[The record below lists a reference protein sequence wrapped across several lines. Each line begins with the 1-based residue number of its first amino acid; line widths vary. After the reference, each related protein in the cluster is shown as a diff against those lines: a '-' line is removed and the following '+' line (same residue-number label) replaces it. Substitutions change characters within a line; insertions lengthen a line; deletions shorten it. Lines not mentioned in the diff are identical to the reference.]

1 MIELVE
7 VKSEH
12 REILWNMLQKYLYEM
27 TNYYDDEMDE
37 MGNYHY
43 GYFDDYF
50 TDPERTALLIYDD
63 KLLAGFAMINPYSYI
78 NEHPDHV
85 LAEFTIFPMYRKKHI
100 GKCAAELILKT
111 YKGRWEIKYNE
122 KNVGARVLWNKITD
136 SYHPV
141 KHRYSTDETVLSFL
155 S

>member
-43 GYFDDYF
+43 RYFDDYF
-50 TDPERTALLIYDD
+50 TEPERTALLI
-63 KLLAGFAMINPYSYI
+63 
-78 NEHPDHV
+78 
-85 LAEFTIFPMYRKKHI
+85 
-100 GKCAAELILKT
+100 
-111 YKGRWEIKYNE
+111 EIHLRFIYPNGSSRISSSSK
-122 KNVGARVLWNKITD
+122 
-136 SYHPV
+136 S
-141 KHRYSTDETVLSFL
+141 
-155 S
+155 